1 MNTTLILQTVLAGLT
16 NSFVY
21 ALIGI
26 GIAVIYRGTRI
37 INAMQGDFAVIG
49 GMLAVFGLVSIGLP
63 YILAFV
69 LGLAA
74 GAVTG
79 FLVDVL
85 CVRPMIRRKADEEAF
100 LLLTIGL
107 AFAISAAVLYISG
120 REAHLLPGIGGNGTV
135 VVLGAFI
142 PVHAL
147 FLIAISLL
155 VVGGLWLFYR
165 KTVIGLSMIAA
176 SIDADGAT
184 TVGIDVA
191 KMRGLTFVLGGTIG
205 ALAGILVTPLISISY
220 QMGLALT
227 LKGFAA
233 AILGGLANPL
243 GAVLGG
249 LVIGLSEALAV
260 VGLSSGY
267 KDVVALTIMLIVMV
281 LMPNGLLGKAGR
293 QGG

>member
-1 MNTTLILQTVLAGLT
+1 MNSTLIIQSLMAGLT

-49 GMLAVFGLVSIGLP
+49 GMLTVFGLVSAGLP
-63 YILAFV
+63 YVWACA
-69 LGLAA
+69 LGIAA
-74 GAVTG
+74 GAASG
-79 FLVDVL
+79 LLIDVV
-85 CVRPMIRRKADEEAF
+85 CVRPMIRRQADDEAF

-107 AFAISAAVLYISG
+107 AFTISAAVLYIGG

-135 VVLGAFI
+135 EIAGAFMS
-142 PVHAL
+142 VHAI

-155 VVGGLWLFYR
+155 VVCGLWLFYR
-165 KTVIGLSMIAA
+165 KTIAGLSMIAA
-176 SIDADGAT
+176 SVDPDGAT
-184 TVGIDVA
+184 SIGINVA
-191 KMRGLTFVLGGTIG
+191 RMRGYTFVLGGAIG
-205 ALAGILVTPLISISY
+205 ALAGILVTPLISVSY
-220 QMGLALT
+220 QMGLGLT

-233 AILGGLANPL
+233 AILGGLTNPL

-249 LVIGLSEALAV
+249 LVIGLSESLAV

-267 KDVVALTIMLIVMV
+267 KDVVALTIMLLMMV

-293 QGG
+293 RGG

>member
-1 MNTTLILQTVLAGLT
+1 MSTSLIFQSLFAGLT

-49 GMLAVFGLVSIGLP
+49 GMIAVFGLVSLGLP
-63 YILAFV
+63 YILAFT

-74 GAVTG
+74 GAATG
-79 FLVDVL
+79 YLIDVL

-107 AFAISAAVLYISG
+107 AVAISAAVLYING
-120 REAHLLPGIGGNGTV
+120 REAHLLPGIGGSGSINFA
-135 VVLGAFI
+135 GAFI
-142 PVHAL
+142 SVHAL
-147 FLIAISLL
+147 FLIAIALL
-155 VVGGLWLFYR
+155 VVLGLWLFYR
-165 KTVIGLSMIAA
+165 KTTTGLSMIAA
-176 SIDADGAT
+176 SVDPDGAT
-184 TVGIDVA
+184 TIGIDVN
-191 KMRGLTFVLGGTIG
+191 KMRALTFVMGGTIG
-205 ALAGILVTPLISISY
+205 ALAGILVTPLISVSY
-220 QMGLALT
+220 HMGLALT
-227 LKGFAA
+227 LKGFSA
-233 AILGGLANPL
+233 AILGGLTNPL

-249 LVIGLSEALAV
+249 LVIGISEALAV
-260 VGLSSGY
+260 LGLSSGY
-267 KDVVALTIMLIVMV
+267 KDVVALTIMVIMMV